1 MRREKNYAM
10 VKFNVPKRVTLP
22 NGRTFVA
29 RYKRIPRGELPPN
42 IVMRRTYAQRA
53 APRGRRRKR
62 RQQGQGIFDFV
73 KKVARNPLVKSLAQK
88 GLEYAPGI
96 YQDLTKRVTNKTLK
110 RILNSD
116 AAHLALNKVK
126 QLFTMSKGLIKS
138 IKGTIKLM
146 IFLKMKKMKILRKI
160 IWEHIGLIQ

>member
-1 MRREKNYAM
+1 MRRKKNYAM
-10 VKFNVPKRVTLP
+10 VKLSVPKRVTLH

-29 RYKRIPRGELPPN
+29 RYKRIPRRELLPN

-53 APRGRRRKR
+53 APRVKRHRR

-73 KKVARNPLVKSLAQK
+73 KKVARNPLVKSLAKK

-96 YQDLTKRVTNKTLK
+96 YQNLTKRVKNKTLN

-116 AAHLALNKVK
+116 AAHLALNKA
-126 QLFTMSKGLIKS
+126 
-138 IKGTIKLM
+138 
-146 IFLKMKKMKILRKI
+146 LKTVNNRL
-160 IWEHIGLIQ
+160 Q